1 MCTFSESSRVRLGNA
16 VMYIAA
22 RAKYPYKT
30 EVLKLLFL
38 MEERMVQK
46 YHIPMLAIPY
56 SVWRLGPV
64 SVDVFEE
71 LSDGPVLLS
80 DFVTLQF
87 NVWSSER
94 HPSSLEDGRVATDE
108 GKANGQGIMVKP
120 SREFDE
126 DEFSDAELEV
136 MAEVMEKYG
145 QMNSEQ
151 LIAETHREGSLWFE
165 TAKEHGLLDDFAQK
179 RANTSSVVIDMAR
192 FLSPADREY
201 YEESRE
207 LHEFANKTRLEYAR
221 CEAQGLSKE
230 ETVETLKE
238 RCDLIGLEDARK
250 MLLNTVREIYAQ
262 T

>member
-1 MCTFSESSRVRLGNA
+1 MCTFSEQSRVRLGNA

-46 YHIPMLAIPY
+46 YHVPMLSIPY

-71 LSDGPVLLS
+71 LSDGPVLLA

-87 NVWSSER
+87 
-94 HPSSLEDGRVATDE
+94 
-108 GKANGQGIMVKP
+108 NGQGIMVKP
-120 SREFDE
+120 SRDFDE

-145 QMNSEQ
+145 DMNSDQ

-165 TAKEHGLLDDFAQK
+165 TAKEHGLLEDFDQK
-179 RANTSSVVIDMAR
+179 RANTSSVIIDMAR

-201 YEESRE
+201 YEETRE
-207 LHEFANKTRLEYAR
+207 LHESANSMRVEYAR
-221 CEAQGLSKE
+221 AKAQGLSKE
-230 ETVETLKE
+230 ETARALKE
-238 RCDLIGLEDARK
+238 RMGLMDLET
-250 MLLNTVREIYAQ
+250 MRENLHQMVKEVYSQA
-262 T
+262 

>member
-30 EVLKLLFL
+30 EVLKLLYL

-46 YHIPMLAIPY
+46 YHVPMLSIPY

-71 LSDGPVLLS
+71 LSDGPVLLA

-87 NVWSSER
+87 NVWSSES
-94 HPSSLEDGRVATDE
+94 HPSSLKDGRVVTDE
-108 GKANGQGIMVKP
+108 SKANGQGIMVKP

-136 MAEVMEKYG
+136 MSEVMEKYG
-145 QMNSEQ
+145 DMNSEQ
-151 LIAETHREGSLWFE
+151 LIELTHREGSLWRE
-165 TAKEHGLLDDFAQK
+165 TAKEHGLLEDFDQK
-179 RANTSSVVIDMAR
+179 RANSSTVVIDMGR
-192 FLSPADREY
+192 QLCPDDRAY
-201 YEESRE
+201 YNETLENRQV
-207 LHEFANKTRLEYAR
+207 ANKMR
-221 CEAQGLSKE
+221 S
-230 ETVETLKE
+230 
-238 RCDLIGLEDARK
+238 
-250 MLLNTVREIYAQ
+250 
-262 T
+262 

>member
-46 YHIPMLAIPY
+46 YHVPMLSIPY

-71 LSDGPVLLS
+71 LSDGPVLLA

-94 HPSSLEDGRVATDE
+94 HPSKLEDGQVVTDE
-108 GKANGQGIMVKP
+108 GKASGQGIRITP
-120 SREFDE
+120 SRDFDE

-145 QMNSEQ
+145 DMNSDQ

-165 TAKEHGLLDDFAQK
+165 TAKEHGLLEDFNQK
-179 RANTSSVVIDMAR
+179 RANTSSVIIDMAR

-207 LHEFANKTRLEYAR
+207 LHEFANKTRVEYAR

-230 ETVETLKE
+230 ETSKALKE
-238 RCDLIGLEDARK
+238 RFGLIDLETMRENLHQMVKEVYARP
-250 MLLNTVREIYAQ
+250 
-262 T
+262 

>member
-1 MCTFSESSRVRLGNA
+1 MCRFSETSRVRLGNA
-16 VMYIAA
+16 VMYVAA
-22 RAKYPYKT
+22 NAKYPYKT

-46 YHIPMLAIPY
+46 YHVPLLAIPFN
-56 SVWRLGPV
+56 VWRMGPV

-71 LSDGPVLLS
+71 LSDGPSLLS

-87 NVWSSER
+87 
-94 HPSSLEDGRVATDE
+94 
-108 GKANGQGIMVKP
+108 NGQGIMVKP

-145 QMNSEQ
+145 DMNSEQ
-151 LIAETHREGSLWFE
+151 LIAETHREGSLWFD
-165 TAKEHGLLDDFAQK
+165 TAKEHGLLEDFAQK
-179 RANTSSVVIDMAR
+179 RANTSSVIIDMAR

-207 LHEFANKTRLEYAR
+207 LHEFANKTRVEYAC

-238 RCDLIGLEDARK
+238 RMGLIDLETMRENLHQMVKEVYARP
-250 MLLNTVREIYAQ
+250 
-262 T
+262 

>member
-30 EVLKLLFL
+30 EVLKLLYL

-46 YHIPMLAIPY
+46 YHVPMLSIPY

-71 LSDGPVLLS
+71 LSDGPVLLA

-87 NVWSSER
+87 
-94 HPSSLEDGRVATDE
+94 
-108 GKANGQGIMVKP
+108 NGQGIMVKP

-145 QMNSEQ
+145 DMNSDQ

-165 TAKEHGLLDDFAQK
+165 TAKEHGLLKDFDQK
-179 RANTSSVVIDMAR
+179 RANTSSVIIDMAR
-192 FLSPADREY
+192 FLSPEDREY
-201 YEESRE
+201 YEETRE
-207 LHEFANKTRLEYAR
+207 LHEFANKTRVEYAR

-230 ETVETLKE
+230 ETVKTLKE
-238 RCDLIGLEDARK
+238 RMGLIDVET
-250 MLLNTVREIYAQ
+250 MRENLHQMVKEVYSQA
-262 T
+262 

>member
-1 MCTFSESSRVRLGNA
+1 
-16 VMYIAA
+16 MYIAA
-22 RAKYPYKT
+22 HAKYPYKT
-30 EVLKLLFL
+30 EVLKLLYL

-46 YHIPMLAIPY
+46 YHVPMLSIPY

-71 LSDGPVLLS
+71 LSDGPVLLA

-87 NVWSSER
+87 N
-94 HPSSLEDGRVATDE
+94 
-108 GKANGQGIMVKP
+108 GQGIRITP

-145 QMNSEQ
+145 DMNSDQ

-165 TAKEHGLLDDFAQK
+165 TAKEHGLLEDFDQK
-179 RANTSSVVIDMAR
+179 RANTSSVIIDMAR

-201 YEESRE
+201 YEETRE
-207 LHEFANKTRLEYAR
+207 LHEFANKTRVEYAR

-230 ETVETLKE
+230 ETVKTLKE
-238 RCDLIGLEDARK
+238 RMGLIDVETMRVNLHQ
-250 MLLNTVREIYAQ
+250 MVREVYAQ
-262 T
+262 P